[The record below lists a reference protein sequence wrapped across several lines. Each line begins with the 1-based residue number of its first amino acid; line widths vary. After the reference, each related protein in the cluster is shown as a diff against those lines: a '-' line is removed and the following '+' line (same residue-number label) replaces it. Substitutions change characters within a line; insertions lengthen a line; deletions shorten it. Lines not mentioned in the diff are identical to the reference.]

1 MTKESK
7 AVFII
12 GMHRSGTSAVTRS
25 INLLGAYLG
34 EDTAFVT
41 PLSDNPVGYWER
53 SDIVNFNG
61 RLLDIVKKTWDTAVP
76 MPNKW
81 HESEKVKPFRNELV
95 GLIRDNFTDHHLWAW
110 KDPRL
115 SLVLPIWK
123 DALDELGINVS
134 TVFVIRNPLD
144 VAKSLK
150 NRDGFSYDKSFGI
163 WFNYTTTAFQNLSN
177 LTYTFIHYDRL
188 IHDWESEL
196 RRCSS
201 ALGIPWPNDDSQL
214 KKKMNEFI
222 RPNLRHSFS
231 GMNELKSANAPRPV
245 IKLYELLLKTTESPQ
260 PSKEINF
267 VIGRLS
273 SEFYSYARFFQ
284 FDMDQLWKREQEL
297 VGKDKQLAEK
307 EQRVKELLTSYSWRI
322 TKPLRWLIALYK
334 KAVKYKKNQSR

>member
-1 MTKESK
+1 MTKKSK
-7 AVFII
+7 AICII

-34 EDTAFVT
+34 EATDFVT
-41 PLSDNPVGYWER
+41 PLPDNSEGYWER
-53 SDIVNFNG
+53 SDIVNFHG

-76 MPNKW
+76 LPNKW
-81 HESEKVKPFRNELV
+81 HESEKVKPLRNELV

-123 DALDELGINVS
+123 DALDELGIHFA

-163 WFNYTTTAFQNLSN
+163 WFNYNINAWQNLSD
-177 LTYTFIHYDRL
+177 LTYTLIRYDML
-188 IHDWESEL
+188 LHDWESEL
-196 RRCSS
+196 KRCSV
-201 ALGIPWPNDDSQL
+201 ALDIPWPKNDSHL
-214 KKKMNEFI
+214 REKMNDFI
-222 RPNLRHSFS
+222 RLNMRHSIS
-231 GMNELKSANAPRPV
+231 TTSELKTKNVPGPVFELYSLLTKAMESLRPNKKILADV
-245 IKLYELLLKTTESPQ
+245 E
-260 PSKEINF
+260 
-267 VIGRLS
+267 RLTF
-273 SEFYSYARFFQ
+273 EFKSYARFYE
-284 FDMDQLWKREQEL
+284 FDMDQLWKKEQEL
-297 VGKDKQLAEK
+297 VDKDKQLE
-307 EQRVKELLTSYSWRI
+307 RVKELLTSYSWRI